1 MANLRASDHPSP
13 QGRWI
18 LCETNSSTV
27 GLDDGICLVMGSIKG
42 KCREIAP
49 GFVDNKVAAPLLLS
63 QFWVFFVQR

>member
-1 MANLRASDHPSP
+1 MANFRASDHPSP

-27 GLDDGICLVMGSIKG
+27 GRDDGIWLLMGLIKG
-42 KCREIAP
+42 KCREIAT
-49 GFVDNKVAAPLLLS
+49 GFGVNKVATPELLS